1 MPRKLLYT
9 GDFAL
14 VSALLE
20 GLKEKLET
28 WKDKLES
35 TELRLNVKKEKIIA
49 IGDKAWKDRNEEK
62 LSCGVCSKGKQ

>member
-35 TELRLNVKKEKIIA
+35 TELRVNVKKKKIIA
-49 IGDKAWKDRNEEK
+49 IGDKT
-62 LSCGVCSKGKQ
+62 

>member
-1 MPRKLLYT
+1 MSRKLLYI
-9 GDFAL
+9 GDFSL

-35 TELRLNVKKEKIIA
+35 TELRVNVKKKKIIA
-49 IGDKAWKDRNEEK
+49 TGDKAWKVRKEEK
-62 LSCGVCSKGKQ
+62 LSYGVFSKGKQ